1 MIFKQLQ
8 VYAATLKMTK
18 KIFEI
23 ENWLLRRVVTN
34 LNLKLIFWC
43 WFFWGKSFR
52 NNLIKVKDIKE
63 WEKFSNQ
70 SWLYSI
76 ILNLVRD
83 YFELQNH
90 QRSSVVLDTIK
101 NCADFWIPMSAL
113 GHVQV
118 SPFFVGLMGVTS
130 SLLAI
135 LPLVDPNY
143 KF

>member
-1 MIFKQLQ
+1 MI
-8 VYAATLKMTK
+8 
-18 KIFEI
+18 IHRG
-23 ENWLLRRVVTN
+23 LRSE
-34 LNLKLIFWC
+34 KHIQSG
-43 WFFWGKSFR
+43 FFYDDFLGKSFR

-90 QRSSVVLDTIK
+90 QRSSVVLDTVK

-113 GHVQV
+113 GHVRV

>member
-23 ENWLLRRVVTN
+23 ENWLLRRYELESKV
-34 LNLKLIFWC
+34 
-43 WFFWGKSFR
+43 FFFDDDFFGKSFR

>member
-1 MIFKQLQ
+1 
-8 VYAATLKMTK
+8 
-18 KIFEI
+18 
-23 ENWLLRRVVTN
+23 
-34 LNLKLIFWC
+34 
-43 WFFWGKSFR
+43 
-52 NNLIKVKDIKE
+52 LIKVKDIKE

-83 YFELQNH
+83 YFELKVNN
-90 QRSSVVLDTIK
+90 QRTSAVVLDTVK

-118 SPFFVGLMGVTS
+118 SPFFVGVMGVTS
-130 SLLAI
+130 SLLGT
-135 LPLVDPNY
+135 LPLVDPLKY

>member
-1 MIFKQLQ
+1 MIFKQLK
-8 VYAATLKMTK
+8 VYAATLKMTEK
-18 KIFEI
+18 SFW
-23 ENWLLRRVVTN
+23 NR
-34 LNLKLIFWC
+34 KLIATSLRTRIWRI
-43 WFFWGKSFR
+43 FFMLIFFGKSFR

-90 QRSSVVLDTIK
+90 QRSSVVLDTVK